1 MIKFTDEQLDII
13 NSPLEGNY
21 LVSASAGGSKST
33 TLVQRVKHMIDCGV
47 NPSEICIISYTKE
60 SANDLKKK
68 LTKLNIEGVSCSTVH
83 SLAFKICLKNDY
95 SLSDKVI
102 KPWQIEKIFYNIEK
116 ETGMEINADS
126 MISII
131 NFQKCNLIGVDGEF
145 KSINE
150 EPLNDMLVRI
160 CYKGYEDE
168 KNKLG
173 LIDFNDMVLMAINK
187 IEKSKYKLFKYLIG
201 DEFQDA
207 SPLTHKFVELLSGKE
222 NVTLFYD
229 VKQSIYGFLS
239 ATPELIKE
247 FPNKYKN
254 TQIKHLS
261 NNFRSCKNIVESANN
276 FVEDF
281 YKNDKDYKRQI
292 PTIKRKGEITVN
304 NYINGYEEGLSVLE
318 RIKDLHEQGVE
329 YKDMMVIYRN
339 NSQSNTIQLM
349 LKGDSIPYTCNS
361 DGNMFKYKEID
372 KCIKPMLKLIIDR
385 NDDLCVEKIFEVRY
399 GKFKYLKNSSISLFK
414 DYANRTG
421 MSLYQAMLEYHG
433 KDYKLMQCF
442 EWFTKQLDGFKLTY
456 ERTGDLNRLIKNI
469 LSMFDIYKEIE
480 SYDDE
485 KYESIDSAIN
495 VLLGI
500 SKDTNIENFI
510 KLIESN
516 PKKKNSNKNKNA
528 VKLTTVHSSKGL
540 ESSVVFLIGVD
551 NEKFPS
557 SKNSLEEEIRLFYVG
572 ITRAIDKLIVS
583 STNPSVFI
591 ERYKECIDK

>member
-33 TLVQRVKHMIDCGV
+33 TLVQRVKYMIDCGV
-47 NPSEICIISYTKE
+47 NPSDICIISYTKE
-60 SANDLKKK
+60 SANNIKKK

-126 MISII
+126 MLGII

-145 KSINE
+145 KSMNE

-173 LIDFNDMVLMAINK
+173 LIDFNDMVLMAIDK
-187 IEKSKYKLFKYLIG
+187 IEKSKYKMFKYIIG

-261 NNFRSCKNIVESANN
+261 NNFRSCKNIVESANS
-276 FVEDF
+276 FVEPF

-304 NYINGYEEGLSVLE
+304 SYIDGYEEG
-318 RIKDLHEQGVE
+318 
-329 YKDMMVIYRN
+329 
-339 NSQSNTIQLM
+339 
-349 LKGDSIPYTCNS
+349 
-361 DGNMFKYKEID
+361 
-372 KCIKPMLKLIIDR
+372 
-385 NDDLCVEKIFEVRY
+385 
-399 GKFKYLKNSSISLFK
+399 
-414 DYANRTG
+414 
-421 MSLYQAMLEYHG
+421 
-433 KDYKLMQCF
+433 
-442 EWFTKQLDGFKLTY
+442 
-456 ERTGDLNRLIKNI
+456 
-469 LSMFDIYKEIE
+469 
-480 SYDDE
+480 
-485 KYESIDSAIN
+485 
-495 VLLGI
+495 
-500 SKDTNIENFI
+500 
-510 KLIESN
+510 
-516 PKKKNSNKNKNA
+516 
-528 VKLTTVHSSKGL
+528 
-540 ESSVVFLIGVD
+540 
-551 NEKFPS
+551 
-557 SKNSLEEEIRLFYVG
+557 
-572 ITRAIDKLIVS
+572 
-583 STNPSVFI
+583 
-591 ERYKECIDK
+591 